1 MKQNRNIHLIIKVLL
16 VGGLFATLTYLFHP
30 AGGQFSVMI
39 NGEPV
44 ADPIVRFAA
53 IPTLLA
59 VLFFTG
65 ILTVL
70 AFFGVGLFIFLAALM
85 FMMLGFFVVAPYSW
99 PVLLIIILMIALMS
113 FGDKKNV

>member
-1 MKQNRNIHLIIKVLL
+1 
-16 VGGLFATLTYLFHP
+16 
-30 AGGQFSVMI
+30 MI

-44 ADPIVRFAA
+44 ADPIVHFAA

-65 ILTVL
+65 ILMVL
-70 AFFGVGLFIFLAALM
+70 AFLGAGLFIFLAALM
-85 FMMLGFFVVAPYSW
+85 FMMLGIFIVAPYSW
-99 PVLLIIILMIALMS
+99 PVLVIIILMIALMS

>member
-1 MKQNRNIHLIIKVLL
+1 MKRNRNINLIIKVLL
-16 VGGLFATLTYLFHP
+16 IGSLLATLTYLFHP
-30 AGGQFSVMI
+30 AGGQFSIMI

-44 ADPIVRFAA
+44 ADPIVHFAA

-65 ILTVL
+65 ILMVL
-70 AFFGVGLFIFLAALM
+70 AFLGAGLFIFLAALM
-85 FMMLGFFVVAPYSW
+85 FMMLGIFIVAPYSW
-99 PVLLIIILMIALMS
+99 PVLVIIILMIALMS

>member
-1 MKQNRNIHLIIKVLL
+1 
-16 VGGLFATLTYLFHP
+16 
-30 AGGQFSVMI
+30 MI

-44 ADPIVRFAA
+44 ADPIVRLAA

-85 FMMLGFFVVAPYSW
+85 FMMLGVFIVAPYSW
-99 PVLLIIILMIALMS
+99 PVLLIIILMMTLVFLIGSGIASLVSTTYLSNANKM
-113 FGDKKNV
+113 